1 MGYNE
6 QRCLSFM
13 LLVTAG
19 SNMALACGKKLYSN
33 FSARIDDLN
42 EDFSFRW

>member
-1 MGYNE
+1 MGYDE
-6 QRCLSFM
+6 QGCLSFM

-19 SNMALACGKKLYSN
+19 SNMALACGKRFYSN
-33 FSARIDDLN
+33 LSARLDDLN